1 MYRCK
6 ECKAEYRTKVEYCDC
21 GNNSFDYIE
30 EAVQQQ
36 IKTPLTLEQKS
47 ELVSRIFFA
56 LCIILSILIWMIPV
70 GKAPAKKQ
78 TSKPAKQKPAVSK
91 TIPDINKIWDDTP
104 LYQPIKRGQ
113 QTEVNRTAYP
123 LPLTPTPADYARQ
136 NGN

>member
-6 ECKAEYRTKVEYCDC
+6 ECKAKYRTKVEYCDC

-30 EAVQQQ
+30 EAVQPQ

-56 LCIILSILIWMIPV
+56 LCIILSILIWMISV